1 MDGASAIRIGT
12 SGFSYKEWLG
22 GFYPPKLPGSK
33 MLAFYAER
41 LPTVEINYTFR
52 RMPRPELLAGW
63 AAQTPEG
70 FRFALK
76 APERITHLARLRNVD
91 ADLIRFTEAAYVLG
105 TKLGPVL
112 FQLPPGFKRDV
123 ALLNQFLL
131 LLDGRLR
138 AAFEFRDKTWFD
150 DSVFEALRAGGA
162 ALCIA
167 ESEKLATPIERTA
180 PQVYV
185 RLRKESYDEQ
195 GLRSWAERL
204 LGFAAD
210 GAEVYVYFKH
220 QTAAPGFALRTREL
234 ASEATHAG

>member
-52 RMPRPELLAGW
+52 RIPRPEQLQGW

-76 APERITHLARLRNVD
+76 APERITHHARLKNVEG
-91 ADLIRFTEAAYVLG
+91 DLDRFIESATALG
-105 TKLGPVL
+105 AKLGPVL
-112 FQLPPGFKRDV
+112 FQLPPGFKRDIAV
-123 ALLNQFLL
+123 INDFLV
-131 LLDGRLR
+131 LLDRRLI
-138 AAFEFRDKTWFD
+138 AAFEFRDKSWFD
-150 DSVFEALRAGGA
+150 DSVLEALRAKGA

-167 ESEKLATPIERTA
+167 ESDKLASPIERTA
-180 PQVYV
+180 DQVYV
-185 RLRKESYDEQ
+185 RLRKESYDDQALQE
-195 GLRSWAERL
+195 WAKRL
-204 LGFAAD
+204 LGFAD
-210 GAEVYVYFKH
+210 GGAEVFVYLKH
-220 QTAAPGFALRTREL
+220 QTAAPGFVACLREL
-234 ASEATHAG
+234 VDEAARA

>member
-1 MDGASAIRIGT
+1 MDRALAIRIGT

-22 GFYPPKLPGSK
+22 GFYPPKLPGGK

-41 LPTVEINYTFR
+41 LSTVEINYTFR
-52 RMPRPELLAGW
+52 RMPRPEMLAGW
-63 AAQTPEG
+63 AAQTPPG

-91 ADLIRFTEAAYVLG
+91 ADLVRFAEAASVMG
-105 TKLGPVL
+105 SKLGPVL

-123 ALLNQFLL
+123 ALLNQFLSL
-131 LLDGRLR
+131 VDGRIC
-138 AAFEFRDKTWFD
+138 AAFEFRDKSWFD
-150 DSVFEALRAGGA
+150 DSVLEALRAGGA

-180 PQVYV
+180 RHAYV

-195 GLRSWAERL
+195 GLRSWTERL
-204 LGFAAD
+204 LRFAAD

-220 QTAAPGFALRTREL
+220 QTAAPGFALRMREL
-234 ASEATHAG
+234 VGEAADAG

>member
-1 MDGASAIRIGT
+1 MDGAPEIRIGT

-22 GFYPPKLPGSK
+22 GFYPPRLPGSK

-52 RMPRPELLAGW
+52 RIPRPELLAGW
-63 AAQTPEG
+63 AAQTPAS

-91 ADLIRFTEAAYVLG
+91 ADLIRFSEAASVLG
-105 TKLGPVL
+105 KKLGPVL

-123 ALLNQFLL
+123 TLLGEFLR
-131 LLDGRLR
+131 LLDGSLR

-150 DSVFEALRAGGA
+150 DSVLEALRAGGA

-167 ESEKLATPIERTA
+167 ESEKLASPIERTA
-180 PQVYV
+180 PHVYA
-185 RLRKESYDEQ
+185 RLRKESYDDQ

-204 LGFAAD
+204 LRFAAD

-220 QTAAPGFALRTREL
+220 QIAAPGFALRTREL
-234 ASEATHAG
+234 VGEAAHAE

>member
-1 MDGASAIRIGT
+1 MDGAPEIRIGT

-22 GFYPPKLPGSK
+22 GFYPPKLPGIK

-52 RMPRPELLAGW
+52 RIPRPELLAGW
-63 AAQTPEG
+63 AAQTPAS

-91 ADLIRFTEAAYVLG
+91 ADLARFAEAASVMG
-105 TKLGPVL
+105 ERLGPVL
-112 FQLPPGFKRDV
+112 FQLPPGFKRNV

-150 DSVFEALRAGGA
+150 DSVLEALRAGGA

-167 ESEKLATPIERTA
+167 ESAKLATPIERTGR
-180 PQVYV
+180 QVYV
-185 RLRKESYDEQ
+185 RLRKESYDDQ
-195 GLRSWAERL
+195 SLRSWAERL

-210 GAEVYVYFKH
+210 GAQVYVYFKH
-220 QTAAPGFALRTREL
+220 QTAAPGFALRMRDL
-234 ASEATHAG
+234 VGEAAHAG